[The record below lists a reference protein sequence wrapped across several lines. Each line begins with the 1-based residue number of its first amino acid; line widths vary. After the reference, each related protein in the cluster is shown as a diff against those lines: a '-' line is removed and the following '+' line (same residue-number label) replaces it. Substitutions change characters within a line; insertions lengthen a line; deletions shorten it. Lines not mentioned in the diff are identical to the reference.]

1 MMYNVNVL
9 SVRNRIEMVGMVL
22 VVAFDT
28 SFASSVAYL
37 LSFVSPPVLIP
48 SSSAL
53 LPLHEMLPVLHSG
66 TS

>member
-1 MMYNVNVL
+1 
-9 SVRNRIEMVGMVL
+9 MVL

-28 SFASSVAYL
+28 SFASSVGHVAYL

>member
-9 SVRNRIEMVGMVL
+9 SVRIRIEMVGMVL

-28 SFASSVAYL
+28 SFASSVGHVAYL
-37 LSFVSPPVLIP
+37 LSFVSPPVLIR
-48 SSSAL
+48 AL

>member
-1 MMYNVNVL
+1 
-9 SVRNRIEMVGMVL
+9 MVL

-28 SFASSVAYL
+28 LLASSVGHVTYL
-37 LSFVSPPVLIP
+37 LSFVSPPVLIQ
-48 SSSAL
+48 AL